1 MEIRWIRSGV
11 GTVRTRVSV
20 DEKRLQRTV
29 RDQDGAITLGQALE
43 CGYSHTTVR
52 RKVAAGEW
60 TRLAF
65 RVHRVGSHRRTPTV
79 LVRAALLSLGD
90 DAVLVGPTAAW
101 WHGLIDRCP
110 EVVDVAVAARRQHRA
125 RSGVRIV
132 RRHVPPA
139 ASDRHR
145 GLRVTTVPHTVLDAA
160 AQLGLEE
167 GARLMDRALQQG
179 RVALPILERLQ
190 EGRSRRRGTPVVVR
204 LLALAAG
211 GAVSEAERRAH
222 AAMTGAGLVGWVAN
236 LDLDLPGY
244 GRAIADVAFRREK
257 VIVDIDG
264 WAYHRDLRAFLRD
277 ARRQNALTA
286 AGWIVVRT
294 NWHQIVGSP
303 EEFLDVLWA
312 VLAARA

>member
-1 MEIRWIRSGV
+1 M
-11 GTVRTRVSV
+11 
-20 DEKRLQRTV
+20 
-29 RDQDGAITLGQALE
+29 
-43 CGYSHTTVR
+43 
-52 RKVAAGEW
+52 
-60 TRLAF
+60 
-65 RVHRVGSHRRTPTV
+65 
-79 LVRAALLSLGD
+79 
-90 DAVLVGPTAAW
+90 
-101 WHGLIDRCP
+101 
-110 EVVDVAVAARRQHRA
+110 
-125 RSGVRIV
+125 
-132 RRHVPPA
+132 
-139 ASDRHR
+139 
-145 GLRVTTVPHTVLDAA
+145 TTVPHTVLDAA
-160 AQLGLEE
+160 AHLGLEE

-190 EGRSRRRGTPVVVR
+190 EGRSRRRGTPVVAR

-244 GRAIADVAFRREK
+244 GRAIADVAFQREK
-257 VIVDIDG
+257 VIVEVDG

-303 EEFLDVLWA
+303 EEFLDVLRA
-312 VLAARA
+312 VLAART